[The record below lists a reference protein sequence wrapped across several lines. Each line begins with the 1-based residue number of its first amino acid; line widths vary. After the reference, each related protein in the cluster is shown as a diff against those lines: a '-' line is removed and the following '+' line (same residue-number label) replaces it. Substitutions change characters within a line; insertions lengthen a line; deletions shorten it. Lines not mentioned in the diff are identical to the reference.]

1 MQVGGGLT
9 LVDWEVG
16 RKGWGVI
23 LKRGEGEWAVL
34 WSGLK
39 KRWAWGFGGFG
50 FGFSGLR
57 IRMVLAKKK
66 SQGPFL

>member
-23 LKRGEGEWAVL
+23 LKRGEGEWAEKEMGLGKLDWWAWIVL
-34 WSGLK
+34 WVKEITRVRL
-39 KRWAWGFGGFG
+39 
-50 FGFSGLR
+50 
-57 IRMVLAKKK
+57 VLVT
-66 SQGPFL
+66 F